1 MGVVKADN
9 MRHSHNILRTII
21 AGMCLAAIA
30 MTAIA
35 APKVR
40 LGTVYRIAEQDM
52 LDELQS
58 KLKSMEK
65 DGTLQKLQEQ
75 AVSSSI
81 RSINRPAGASLPRA
95 VHARQ
100 WVHDPTYVV
109 PADIADHQ
117 GRVFAYAGDR
127 INPLERGV
135 GLRQPLLFVNTDD
148 PIQLKALPNLVEQL
162 KSPKVILVAGDWQ
175 AASKLLAKQVFF
187 DQRGT
192 LVKTFGISALPALV
206 RQAGLTLQLDE
217 LVLKED

>member
-1 MGVVKADN
+1 MG
-9 MRHSHNILRTII
+9 RTHRFTRSMV
-21 AGMCLAAIA
+21 AAMCLAAFA
-30 MTAIA
+30 MSAVA
-35 APKVR
+35 SPKVR
-40 LGTVYRIAEQDM
+40 LGPVYRIAEQDM
-52 LDELQS
+52 LEELQG

-65 DGTLQKLQEQ
+65 DGTLQRLQEQ

-95 VHARQ
+95 ARARQ
-100 WVHDPTYVV
+100 WMHDPTYVV

-135 GLRQPLLFVNTDD
+135 GLRQPLLFVDAND
-148 PIQLKALPNLVEQL
+148 PVQLKALPNLVEQL

-192 LVKTFGISALPALV
+192 LVKTFGISAVPAVV
-206 RQAGLTLQLDE
+206 RQNGLTLQVDE
-217 LVLKED
+217 LVLKGD